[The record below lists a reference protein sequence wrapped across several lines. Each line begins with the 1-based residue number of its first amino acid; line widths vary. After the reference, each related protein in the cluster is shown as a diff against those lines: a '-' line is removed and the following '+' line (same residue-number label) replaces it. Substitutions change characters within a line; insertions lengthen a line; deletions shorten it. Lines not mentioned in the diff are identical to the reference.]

1 MGAPL
6 LIFLLTLSAATIVA
20 LVRRRHLL
28 SSVITG
34 VFAAGIALTVLY
46 VPLNTVIS
54 ILGTSF
60 RINSEWG
67 ILGRSFVLSEANR
80 SAIGYLYFTGGFL
93 LTGSW
98 VARPIRMFLPLG
110 LGILSLVAGSL
121 MIVPF
126 LFAAIFI
133 EIAAITALIMLSSRK
148 QSAYSGGIRIL
159 IFYTFGMMALLI
171 SGWAVD
177 VGGVLSDA
185 SAVSER
191 SLLLLY
197 FGFSVLLA
205 IPPFHSWI
213 PIASEEA
220 QPFAIGFTV
229 LILQGAGLFFF
240 LRFMNTFPWIWA
252 EEVNLSILR
261 IGGAVLAI
269 VGALWALTQNNIS
282 KLVSYAMVSDVG
294 VMLIAV
300 GFGSVDGFRI
310 ALGLLAA
317 RVIGISCWA
326 IGMSINERQISHR
339 EEMHDGQEER
349 RHWLPDTVT
358 IIGILSLAGVPLTAG
373 FPSRWSL
380 MHLAAQKGIWLSF
393 SILLSSGIIGYA
405 GIKRTVGLRHRH
417 SEHLGGDLGLAER
430 AFLWGGLGITIILGI
445 FPQVLFPWIT
455 QTITG
460 LSKAL
465 P

>member
-6 LIFLLTLSAATIVA
+6 LIFLLTLLAATVVA
-20 LVRRRHLL
+20 LLRRRHLL
-28 SSVITG
+28 SSVLTG
-34 VFAAGIALTVLY
+34 IFAAGIALTVLY
-46 VPLNTVIS
+46 VPLNTAIS
-54 ILGTSF
+54 IVGTSF
-60 RINSEWG
+60 RINSAWE

-80 SAIGYLYFTGGFL
+80 SAIGYLYITGGFL

-98 VARPIRMFLPLG
+98 VTRPIRMFLPLG
-110 LGILSLVAGSL
+110 FGILSLVAGSL

-133 EIAAITALIMLSSRK
+133 EIAAIAALIMLSSRK
-148 QSAYSGGIRIL
+148 QSAYSGGIRLL

-171 SGWAVD
+171 AGWAVD
-177 VGGVLSDA
+177 VGGILSDA
-185 SAVSER
+185 STVSER

-220 QPFAIGFTV
+220 QPFAMGFTV

-252 EEVNLSILR
+252 EDVNLSILR
-261 IGGAVLAI
+261 IGGAGLAI
-269 VGALWALTQNNIS
+269 VGALWAITQNNIS

-310 ALGLLAA
+310 ALGILAA
-317 RVIGISCWA
+317 RVIGFSCWA
-326 IGMSINERQISHR
+326 IGISIKERQNSISEDMR
-339 EEMHDGQEER
+339 EGQDEIS
-349 RHWLPDTVT
+349 HWLPDAVM

-380 MHLAAQKGIWLSF
+380 MHLAAHKGIWLSF

-405 GIKRTVGLRHRH
+405 GIKITLIPGFRN
-417 SEHLGGDLGLAER
+417 SEHLDGDWGLAQR

-455 QTITG
+455 QTILG
-460 LSKAL
+460 LSTAL